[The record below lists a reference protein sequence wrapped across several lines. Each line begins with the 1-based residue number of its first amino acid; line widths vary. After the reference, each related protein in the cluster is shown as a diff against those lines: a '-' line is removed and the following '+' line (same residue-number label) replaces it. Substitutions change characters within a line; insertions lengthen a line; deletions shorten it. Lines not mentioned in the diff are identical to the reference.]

1 MNLPAVSARAFTA
14 MQNLNI
20 FDLANCTEREI
31 RPLLPS
37 LVRMS
42 LLSPFDT
49 TTNSAVDQRK
59 QILSVLVGI
68 EVVNNIVSLLQV
80 DYHELEID
88 VKKEQQL
95 RFVPCASA
103 LLSPSS
109 KFFFSSTHR
118 QKIGNA
124 NQDSCQFHG
133 LTNGVALG
141 FERASVQQKVRIVL
155 SELFYI
161 QSQIFEQNQLIQMR
175 GGGVGGVGASGVGT
189 SASGGIETVVK
200 QSELF
205 DNEIYL
211 EEITDIICIA
221 LAELP
226 SLFNIQEVI
235 ETLLYVNNGSSVICW
250 VVANM
255 PDCFK
260 EVITALISNGDEDTA
275 EGRLRSVAL
284 NALCD
289 MNPGQALPTRTLC
302 VELCKMPSLMLKLS
316 LQDPLDLVSATT
328 AFLLYFLRHLN

>member
-1 MNLPAVSARAFTA
+1 MMNITPVSAHAFTA

-20 FDLANCTEREI
+20 GELKNCNLNEI

-42 LLSPFDT
+42 LLSPLDKTKSTTDT
-49 TTNSAVDQRK
+49 RK
-59 QILSVLVGI
+59 QILSLLVSL
-68 EVVNNIVSLLQV
+68 EEVNNIVSLLQV

-88 VKKEQQL
+88 VRKEQQL
-95 RFVPCASA
+95 
-103 LLSPSS
+103 
-109 KFFFSSTHR
+109 R

-124 NQDSCQFHG
+124 NQDSAQFHG
-133 LTNGVALG
+133 LQNGVALA
-141 FERASVQQKVRIVL
+141 FERADVTRKVRIVL

-161 QSQIFEQNQLIQMR
+161 QSQIIEQNQQGIIR
-175 GGGVGGVGASGVGT
+175 GPNEN
-189 SASGGIETVVK
+189 IIK

-235 ETLLYVNNGSSVICW
+235 ETLLYVNNGGTIICW

-260 EVITALISNGDEDTA
+260 EGT
-275 EGRLRSVAL
+275 
-284 NALCD
+284 CF
-289 MNPGQALPTRTLC
+289 
-302 VELCKMPSLMLKLS
+302 LK
-316 LQDPLDLVSATT
+316 
-328 AFLLYFLRHLN
+328 

>member
-1 MNLPAVSARAFTA
+1 MNITPVSARAFTA

-20 FDLANCTEREI
+20 GELKNCDLTEI

-42 LLSPFDT
+42 LLAPLDKTKSTTDT
-49 TTNSAVDQRK
+49 RK
-59 QILSVLVGI
+59 QILSLLVSL
-68 EVVNNIVSLLQV
+68 EEVNNIVSLLQV

-88 VKKEQQL
+88 VRKEQQL
-95 RFVPCASA
+95 R
-103 LLSPSS
+103 
-109 KFFFSSTHR
+109 
-118 QKIGNA
+118 QKIGNS
-124 NQDSCQFHG
+124 NQDSAQFHG
-133 LTNGVALG
+133 LQNGVALA
-141 FERASVQQKVRIVL
+141 FERADVTRKVRIVL

-161 QSQIFEQNQLIQMR
+161 QSQIIEQNQQGIIR
-175 GGGVGGVGASGVGT
+175 GPNEN
-189 SASGGIETVVK
+189 IIK

-235 ETLLYVNNGSSVICW
+235 ETLLYVNNGGTIICW

-260 EVITALISNGDEDTA
+260 EGS
-275 EGRLRSVAL
+275 
-284 NALCD
+284 C
-289 MNPGQALPTRTLC
+289 
-302 VELCKMPSLMLKLS
+302 
-316 LQDPLDLVSATT
+316 
-328 AFLLYFLRHLN
+328 FL

>member
-1 MNLPAVSARAFTA
+1 MNITPVSARAFTA

-20 FDLANCTEREI
+20 GELKNCNLTEI

-42 LLSPFDT
+42 LLAPLDKTKSTTDT
-49 TTNSAVDQRK
+49 RK
-59 QILSVLVGI
+59 QILSLLVSL
-68 EVVNNIVSLLQV
+68 EEVNNIVSLLQV

-88 VKKEQQL
+88 VRKEQQL
-95 RFVPCASA
+95 R
-103 LLSPSS
+103 
-109 KFFFSSTHR
+109 
-118 QKIGNA
+118 QKIGNS
-124 NQDSCQFHG
+124 NQDSAQFHG
-133 LTNGVALG
+133 LQNGVALA
-141 FERASVQQKVRIVL
+141 FERADVTRKVRIVL

-161 QSQIFEQNQLIQMR
+161 QSQIIEQNQQGIIR
-175 GGGVGGVGASGVGT
+175 GPNEN
-189 SASGGIETVVK
+189 IIK

-235 ETLLYVNNGSSVICW
+235 ETLLYVNNGGTIICW

-260 EVITALISNGDEDTA
+260 EGT
-275 EGRLRSVAL
+275 
-284 NALCD
+284 C
-289 MNPGQALPTRTLC
+289 
-302 VELCKMPSLMLKLS
+302 
-316 LQDPLDLVSATT
+316 
-328 AFLLYFLRHLN
+328 FL

>member
-1 MNLPAVSARAFTA
+1 MNITPVSARAFTA

-20 FDLANCTEREI
+20 GDLKNCDLTEI

-42 LLSPFDT
+42 LLAPLDKTKSTTDT
-49 TTNSAVDQRK
+49 RK
-59 QILSVLVGI
+59 QILSLLVSL
-68 EVVNNIVSLLQV
+68 EKVNNIVSLLQV

-88 VKKEQQL
+88 VRKEQQL
-95 RFVPCASA
+95 R
-103 LLSPSS
+103 
-109 KFFFSSTHR
+109 
-118 QKIGNA
+118 QKIGNS
-124 NQDSCQFHG
+124 NQDSAQFHG
-133 LTNGVALG
+133 LQNGVALA
-141 FERASVQQKVRIVL
+141 FERADVTRKVRIVL

-161 QSQIFEQNQLIQMR
+161 QSQIIEQNQQGIIR
-175 GGGVGGVGASGVGT
+175 GPNEN
-189 SASGGIETVVK
+189 IIK

-235 ETLLYVNNGSSVICW
+235 ETLLYVNNGGTIICW

-260 EVITALISNGDEDTA
+260 EGT
-275 EGRLRSVAL
+275 
-284 NALCD
+284 C
-289 MNPGQALPTRTLC
+289 
-302 VELCKMPSLMLKLS
+302 
-316 LQDPLDLVSATT
+316 
-328 AFLLYFLRHLN
+328 FL